1 MMKKKTLKVILVY
14 NVIEIIEGL
23 ADHRDVSI
31 TTVWETPNVQ
41 EVGEYEIIDII
52 RKQIVIKRWK
62 CLRRT

>member
-1 MMKKKTLKVILVY
+1 MILVY
-14 NVIEIIEGL
+14 YVIDITEGL

-31 TTVWETPNVQ
+31 TTVWETPDMQ

-52 RKQIVIKRWK
+52 RKKIVIKRWK

>member
-1 MMKKKTLKVILVY
+1 MILVY

-31 TTVWETPNVQ
+31 TTVRETPNVQ

-52 RKQIVIKRWK
+52 RKQIVIKR
-62 CLRRT
+62 